1 VSRSASLFA
10 RLRPLLAA
18 HATHWSS
25 HTHVSTQ
32 IAPRPTPANS
42 VSSVSKHAHSHA
54 TTLGMPE
61 LYRLAAL
68 IGAFIGNFSA
78 AHIRVPQAAPTT
90 AATYNMQHEDD
101 ATRSIQHGRLLQ
113 QRTATPG
120 SHGQP
125 ARMRMRVGMPT
136 CACVRACLSHG
147 ARTHVHSCACMRAC
161 ATSRCVRAGAVGAEA
176 TVADALG

>member
-1 VSRSASLFA
+1 VSRSASLLA

-54 TTLGMPE
+54 ATLGMPE

-78 AHIRVPQAAPTT
+78 AHIRVPQATPTT
-90 AATYNMQHEDD
+90 AATYDMQREDD

-113 QRTATPG
+113 QRTANPG

-136 CACVRACLSHG
+136 CACVRACVPVTWCAHPRSFLCVH
-147 ARTHVHSCACMRAC
+147 ARVCHIQVCARRGGG
-161 ATSRCVRAGAVGAEA
+161 S
-176 TVADALG
+176 